1 MCWFGFEV
9 NVNDLNLRLWNIVY
23 SHQMLGTYWLYILSL
38 LSSIAVFSIRPP
50 FKSNVFFVLTG
61 DHKHF
66 LLIFVTFMLHV
77 FLYLSN
83 ILNSQGSCLISGCSQ
98 YDARSFK
105 DMQFLCDA
113 ETISSMRQSRSN
125 SEMFA
130 NVDKKI
136 KVLDKKVWYKVNKSK
151 ETIMSFFRFVVILT
165 WWGHR
170 SYSIFSS
177 CTEPLGRVLCYT
189 WESLTQKFKW

>member
-1 MCWFGFEV
+1 
-9 NVNDLNLRLWNIVY
+9 
-23 SHQMLGTYWLYILSL
+23 
-38 LSSIAVFSIRPP
+38 
-50 FKSNVFFVLTG
+50 
-61 DHKHF
+61 
-66 LLIFVTFMLHV
+66 MLHV

-113 ETISSMRQSRSN
+113 ETIFSMRQSRSN

-136 KVLDKKVWYKVNKSK
+136 KVLDKKV
-151 ETIMSFFRFVVILT
+151 
-165 WWGHR
+165 
-170 SYSIFSS
+170 
-177 CTEPLGRVLCYT
+177 
-189 WESLTQKFKW
+189 